1 MSKVFLLLSTFLI
14 FTAMTFQNEK
24 GLKTIY
30 NFKAKSLD
38 GIDFDFNSLKGKKV
52 LIVNTASKCGY
63 TSQYSE
69 LEALFQ
75 KYGKSG
81 GLVILG
87 FPCNQFGGQEPGNA
101 SEIQTFCTK
110 NYGVTF
116 QMMEKIDVKGN
127 QQHPIYKW
135 LTTKEENN
143 KENSNV
149 TWNFNKYLI
158 DEKGQYICH
167 LGSNDSPNCEKI
179 INWLEGK

>member
-1 MSKVFLLLSTFLI
+1 M
-14 FTAMTFQNEK
+14 
-24 GLKTIY
+24 KTI
-30 NFKAKSLD
+30 D
-38 GIDFDFNSLKGKKV
+38 GAEFDFSKLKGKKV
-52 LIVNTASKCGY
+52 LLVNTASECGF
-63 TSQYSE
+63 TPQYKD
-69 LEALFQ
+69 LQALHE
-75 KYGKSG
+75 KYKEK
-81 GLVILG
+81 LTIIG
-87 FPCNQFGGQEPGNA
+87 FPANNFGGQEPGSNT
-101 SEIQTFCTK
+101 EIKGFCEK

-158 DEKGQYICH
+158 DEKGQYISH